1 MRVTPCASMS
11 AAVTWVTGLLDS
23 RLADLMRE
31 PVTTTVS
38 SSAAPAESCAWAN
51 GATTAVEIAPNIN
64 ARRTASATVLVELI
78 KSLLMADDPPDG

>member
-1 MRVTPCASMS
+1 MRVTPCDSMS

-23 RLADLMRE
+23 RLACLMRE

-38 SSAAPAESCAWAN
+38 SSVAPAVSWAWAN

-64 ARRTASATVLVELI
+64 ARRTASATVWVELI
-78 KSLLMADDPPDG
+78 QLLLMAGDPPCR